1 MRTIENMLTE
11 IGVLLTQYD
20 NVVEYIFN
28 YVNVLTQEEVFYA
41 IGNMPFQQI
50 ADFLN
55 SIPNT
60 DEMCCGFHYSQ
71 SMLKIY
77 LLYNFRKILG
87 NTEPNNLNEF
97 T

>member
-11 IGVLLTQYD
+11 INLLLAQHD
-20 NVVEYIFN
+20 EVVEFIFN
-28 YVNVLTQEEVFYA
+28 YVNVLTQEEVYYA
-41 IGNMPFQQI
+41 FDNIPFQELSE
-50 ADFLN
+50 FLN

-77 LLYNFRKILG
+77 LLYNFLKVIG
-87 NTEPNNLNEF
+87 NTEHNNLNGF